1 MDGLLV
7 GLAENVIEWVDDRFG
22 RTAAWIVGTV
32 GVVALTIGAVATALA
47 LLAWFGG

>member
-22 RTAAWIVGTV
+22 RTAAWIVGV
-32 GVVALTIGAVATALA
+32 LLVLALTAGALAIALA
-47 LLAWFGG
+47 LLAYFGG

>member
-22 RTAAWIVGTV
+22 RTAAWIVGV
-32 GVVALTIGAVATALA
+32 LAVVALTIGAFATALT